1 MKQITKWWAPAVL
14 SFFLIAPNICISKET
29 ITKTSA
35 IQVIK
40 DFNSTLLHVM
50 KNAKSLNYSGRYE
63 TLKPVLVKAF
73 DFSFMIKYAVGQP
86 WKALTKDPKQKLIE
100 AFTDFTIATYA
111 DRFNGYSGEKIEIKN
126 KQDGPRGTKLVKTE
140 LVKQDGSVIKLNYLL
155 RKNERGWQ
163 IIDIFLKG
171 SISEL
176 ATKRS
181 EYNATVKKNGL
192 NGLIERIKEK
202 TVLIKA
208 QNVKSK

>member
-1 MKQITKWWAPAVL
+1 MCV
-14 SFFLIAPNICISKET
+14 SEET
-29 ITKTSA
+29 TTKTSA

-40 DFNSTLLHVM
+40 DFNSMLLHVM
-50 KNAKSLNYSGRYE
+50 KHAKSLDYIGRYE
-63 TLKPVLVKAF
+63 TLKPVLIKTF

-86 WKALTKDPKQKLIE
+86 WKTLQTEPKQKLIE

-111 DRFNGYSGEKIEIKN
+111 DRFNGYSGEKIKTKN
-126 KQDGPRGTKLVKTE
+126 QQDGPRGTKLIKTE
-140 LVKQDGSVIKLNYLL
+140 LVKKDGSVIKFNYLL

-181 EYNATVKKNGL
+181 EYNATVKKYGL
-192 NGLIERIKEK
+192 NSLIRRIKEK
-202 TVLIKA
+202 AVAIKT
-208 QNVKSK
+208 QNAKSK

>member
-1 MKQITKWWAPAVL
+1 MCV
-14 SFFLIAPNICISKET
+14 SEET
-29 ITKTSA
+29 TTKTSA

-40 DFNSTLLHVM
+40 DFNSMLLHVM
-50 KNAKSLNYSGRYE
+50 KHAKSLDYIGRYE
-63 TLKPVLVKAF
+63 TLKPVLIKTF

-86 WKALTKDPKQKLIE
+86 WKTLQTEPKQKLIE

-111 DRFNGYSGEKIEIKN
+111 DRFNGYSGEKIKTKN
-126 KQDGPRGTKLVKTE
+126 EQDGPRGTKLIKTD
-140 LVKQDGSVIKLNYLL
+140 LVKKDGSVIKLNYLL

-181 EYNATVKKNGL
+181 EYNATVKKYGL
-192 NGLIERIKEK
+192 NSLIGRIKEK
-202 TVLIKA
+202 TVAIKT

>member
-1 MKQITKWWAPAVL
+1 M
-14 SFFLIAPNICISKET
+14 
-29 ITKTSA
+29 
-35 IQVIK
+35 
-40 DFNSTLLHVM
+40 LLHVM
-50 KNAKSLNYSGRYE
+50 KHAKSLDYIGRYE
-63 TLKPVLVKAF
+63 TLKPVLIKTF

-86 WKALTKDPKQKLIE
+86 WKTLQTEPKQKLIE

-111 DRFNGYSGEKIEIKN
+111 DRFNGYSGEKIKTKN
-126 KQDGPRGTKLVKTE
+126 QQDGPRGTKLIKTE
-140 LVKQDGSVIKLNYLL
+140 LVKKDGSVIKLNYLL

-181 EYNATVKKNGL
+181 EYNATVKKYGL
-192 NGLIERIKEK
+192 NSLIGRIKEK
-202 TVLIKA
+202 AVAIKT

>member
-1 MKQITKWWAPAVL
+1 MKQITKLWAPAVL
-14 SFFLIAPNICISKET
+14 SFFLIVPSVCVSEET
-29 ITKTSA
+29 TTKTSA

-40 DFNSTLLHVM
+40 DFNSMLLHVM
-50 KNAKSLNYSGRYE
+50 KHAKSLDYIGRYE
-63 TLKPVLVKAF
+63 TLKPVLIKTF

-86 WKALTKDPKQKLIE
+86 WKTLQTEPKQKLIE

-111 DRFNGYSGEKIEIKN
+111 DRFNGYSGEKIKTKN
-126 KQDGPRGTKLVKTE
+126 QQDGPRGTKLIKTE
-140 LVKQDGSVIKLNYLL
+140 LVKKDGSVIKFNYLL

-181 EYNATVKKNGL
+181 EYNATVKKYGL
-192 NGLIERIKEK
+192 NSLIGRIKERAVAIK
-202 TVLIKA
+202 T

>member
-1 MKQITKWWAPAVL
+1 MKQITKLWAPAVL
-14 SFFLIAPNICISKET
+14 SFFLIAPSVCASDET
-29 ITKTSA
+29 TTKTSA

-50 KNAKSLNYSGRYE
+50 EHAKTLDYSGRYK
-63 TLKPVLVKAF
+63 TLKPVLVKTF
-73 DFSFMIKYAVGQP
+73 DFSFMIQYAVGRP
-86 WKALTKDPKQKLIE
+86 WKTLTTDPKQKLIE
-100 AFTDFTIATYA
+100 VFTDFTIATYA
-111 DRFNGYSGEKIEIKN
+111 DRFNGYSGEKIEIRN
-126 KQDGPRGTKLVKTE
+126 KQDGPRGTKLIKTE
-140 LVKQDGSVIKLNYLL
+140 LVKKDGSVIRLNYLL
-155 RKNERGWQ
+155 RKNEHGWQ

-192 NGLIERIKEK
+192 NGLIERIREK
-202 TVLIKA
+202 TVAIKT

>member
-1 MKQITKWWAPAVL
+1 MKQITKLWAPAVL
-14 SFFLIAPNICISKET
+14 SFFLIASNVCVAEET
-29 ITKTSA
+29 TTKTSA

-40 DFNSTLLHVM
+40 NFNSTLLHVM
-50 KNAKSLNYSGRYE
+50 KNAKSLEYIGRYK

-86 WKALTKDPKQKLIE
+86 WKALTEDPKQKLIE

-111 DRFNGYSGEKIEIKN
+111 DRFNGYSGENIETKN
-126 KQDGPRGTKLVKTE
+126 KQDGPRGTKLIKTE
-140 LVKQDGSVIKLNYLL
+140 LVKKDGTVIRLNYLL

-181 EYNATVKKNGL
+181 EYNNIVKKNGL
-192 NGLIERIKEK
+192 NGLIKRIKEK
-202 TVLIKA
+202 TVAIKT
-208 QNVKSK
+208 QNVKS